1 MPLFRASSAIS
12 VGDLYALIRDKRD
25 VTRSEIGRLTGLSR
39 TAVSSRV
46 RELTARNLVIEREQA
61 VSTGG
66 RPPTLLS
73 FNAAAGV
80 VLTAAIGGSRARLAV
95 CDLAGEVLG
104 SADIDQEPG
113 LGADDLMPDV
123 VKRLD
128 LLLTDSGYTSGQVFG
143 VGLSLPGTVDQQRG
157 CSVDSPVLSG
167 WDGAPLVPYF
177 RQLTDAPVI
186 LDNDANV
193 IALAEWRAGAGGFAD
208 LLVIKASTGLG
219 AGIIAGGALQRGAT
233 RAAGEFGHNKAA
245 AATGRV
251 CRCGDTGC
259 LETVAGGWSLVRTLR
274 EEGREVR
281 HLRDV
286 IELAHGGDVLARR
299 LIRDSGRHVGE
310 VLAAAVNLLNP
321 ATLVVAGDVAAA
333 YDFFV
338 AGLRETLYG
347 NASTL
352 ATRMLQVVPS
362 ALGDRAGVIG
372 SAMVVLDHVLGP
384 DAIDTLVTPSR

>member
-1 MPLFRASSAIS
+1 MALFRTASATS

-25 VTRSEIGRLTGLSR
+25 VTRSGIGKHTGLSR

-61 VSTGG
+61 ASTGG

-95 CDLAGEVLG
+95 CNLAGDVLVA
-104 SADIDQEPG
+104 ADIDQEPG
-113 LGADDLMPDV
+113 LGPGDLMPDV

-128 LLLTDSGYTSGQVFG
+128 LLLADSGFVAEQVFG

-177 RQLTDAPVI
+177 RELTGAPVVM
-186 LDNDANV
+186 DNDANA
-193 IALAEWRAGAGGFAD
+193 IALAEWRAGSGRFD
-208 LLVIKASTGLG
+208 DVLVVKASTGLG
-219 AGIIAGGALQRGAT
+219 AGIVAGGVLQRGANQ
-233 RAAGEFGHNKAA
+233 AAGEFGHNKTAA
-245 AATGRV
+245 AAKLV

-259 LETVAGGWSLVRTLR
+259 LEAVAGGWALVRSLR
-274 EEGREVR
+274 DEGRTVR

-286 IELAHGGDVLARR
+286 VELADSGDPVARR
-299 LIRDSGRHVGE
+299 LIRTSGRHVGE

-321 ATLVVAGDVAAA
+321 AALVVAGDLAGA

-347 NASTL
+347 NATTL
-352 ATRMLQVVPS
+352 ATRTLQIFPS
-362 ALGDRAGVIG
+362 AFGDRAGVIG
-372 SAMVVLDHVLGP
+372 SAMMVLDHVLGP
-384 DAIDTLVTPSR
+384 DAIDALVKPS